1 LLEPADGKFLSQAL
15 PSLSINERNQ
25 PEGVTMLEERKM
37 ILKMI
42 EDGKITAEEGLKL
55 LEAID
60 KPAPA
65 KEKETIS
72 QEVSTKVKWDEGERF
87 RDRARQTASS
97 TTNMFT
103 SFIESAIQKIKDV
116 DLDFNFGPHVVVNHV
131 FQHSDLAPTS
141 IDVSLENG
149 SITFEP
155 WEELDIRVECQAK
168 VYRVKDTEEARRVFL
183 EESVFRVNE
192 SKMLFHTKTKSIKVQ
207 TTVFVPRVTF
217 SHLKLYTFN
226 GQISGNKIDV
236 DTFDVN
242 AVNGALT
249 FTAVK
254 GKKVMAETVHGAI
267 DFKQVTMD
275 VLDAKTINGGITVTG
290 TVQDIDVETVNG
302 SITYNLGDLVESGY
316 ADLKA
321 TTGSIHLFIPKT
333 TRIEGKLKT
342 NVGGFTMDLTDYEVL
357 EEKKEFAHKSINFL
371 GNQQSSPR
379 LKLNASTNTGSVLIR
394 DQH

>member
-1 LLEPADGKFLSQAL
+1 
-15 PSLSINERNQ
+15 
-25 PEGVTMLEERKM
+25 MLEERKM

-60 KPAPA
+60 KPGSTSENA
-65 KEKETIS
+65 TS
-72 QEVSTKVKWDEGERF
+72 TTEVSTKVKWDEGETY
-87 RDRARQTASS
+87 RDRARQAASS
-97 TTNMFT
+97 TSNLFT

-116 DLDFNFGPHVVVNHV
+116 DLDFNFGPHVVVDHI
-131 FQHSDLAPTS
+131 FQHRDIAPTS
-141 IDVSLENG
+141 IDISLENG
-149 SITFEP
+149 SIAFKP
-155 WEELDIRVECQAK
+155 WDEQDIRVECQAK

-183 EESVFRVNE
+183 QETSFRVDDR
-192 SKMLFHTKTKSIKVQ
+192 KMLFHTKTKSIKVQ

-226 GQISGNKIDV
+226 GQITGEKIDV

-249 FTAVK
+249 FTGVK
-254 GKKVMAETVHGAI
+254 GKKVIAETVHGAI
-267 DFKQVTMD
+267 DFKQITID
-275 VLDAKTINGGITVTG
+275 VFDAKTINGGISIAG
-290 TVQDIDVETVNG
+290 KVQDVDVETVNG
-302 SITYNLGDLVESGY
+302 SITYNVDDLVEPGY

-321 TTGSIHLFIPKT
+321 TTGSIHLFIPKS

-342 NVGGFTMDLTDYEVL
+342 NVGGFTVDLTDYEVL
-357 EEKKEFAHKSINFL
+357 EEKKEFAQKSLNFL

-379 LKLNASTNTGSVLIR
+379 LKLNAATNTGSVLVR
-394 DQH
+394 DQN